1 MFAFN
6 KETIIE
12 INLKQK
18 RWYSAGIVLNKDI
31 FWVTGGAFHQKSTEL
46 VMLNGP
52 NISIPGPELPMPFDG
67 HCITKLNDSFVIL
80 NGGIENDGKTL
91 IVNTTGKDYTMVRCF
106 EKKVSKFEY
115 RDTTFLTSQRVFA
128 RFKQLLSCYI
138 R

>member
-31 FWVTGGAFHQKSTEL
+31 FWITGGAFHQKSTEW

-91 IVNTTGKDYTMVRCF
+91 IVNTTGKNYAMVR
-106 EKKVSKFEY
+106 
-115 RDTTFLTSQRVFA
+115 
-128 RFKQLLSCYI
+128 
-138 R
+138 